1 MQLYNPYS
9 NVNLWIK
16 HTFLSFCQGYFS
28 VDQKFT
34 WVSNPI
40 LTKIIIAD
48 KFAVDLGVI
57 EKKPAIILSRGSYGW
72 TNAIRG
78 QDGINSVLSK
88 KRVETLSPEPSA
100 NRWGEFIFTDFLRGS
115 ITYNII
121 SKNGI
126 EAEEI
131 ANKLFIALS
140 GYKRELKKYG
150 IHETTNISMGD
161 ERIVKTTS
169 EIEAMGITVS
179 LAFMA
184 QRSIE
189 TAVKLNNVEIVQL
202 MPKET
207 TTGIITAEINVAEN
221 IDYRI
226 INNGTQ
232 VEFINAPSTETIGLV
247 ATFVDAITLN
257 IITSNLVGN
266 IDGINRVFTITGGT
280 AHGYYILNTAILT
293 SGTWSVSGL
302 VDYIYEPTE
311 SGLVNTGEIAP
322 PEGIEF

>member
-1 MQLYNPYS
+1 MQLYNPY
-9 NVNLWIK
+9 NNINLWIK

-28 VDQKFT
+28 LDDRYT
-34 WVSNPI
+34 WTNNPI
-40 LTKIIIAD
+40 TTKIIIAD

-72 TNAIRG
+72 TNTVRG

-88 KRVETLSPEPSA
+88 KRVETLAPAPTG
-100 NRWGEFIFTDFLRGS
+100 NRWGEFIFTDILRGS
-115 ITYNII
+115 ITYNVL

-131 ANKLFIALS
+131 ANKLFLALS

-150 IHETTNISMGD
+150 VHETTNLSIGD
-161 ERIVKTTS
+161 ERLVKTTS

-179 LAFMA
+179 LGFVA

-189 TAVKLNNVEIVQL
+189 TAVKLNNIEITQL
-202 MPKET
+202 IPKET
-207 TTGIITAEINVAEN
+207 TTGIVTAEIKLAEN
-221 IDYRI
+221 IDYRV

-232 VEFINAPSTETIGLV
+232 IEFVNEPAIDTIGFA

-257 IITSNLVGN
+257 VVTSQLVGN
-266 IDGINRVFTITGGT
+266 IDGINRIFTVIDGSV
-280 AHGYYILNTAILT
+280 HGYYTLNTAILT

-302 VDYIYEPTE
+302 VDYIYEPTS
-311 SGLVNTGEIAP
+311 SGLINTGEIASP
-322 PEGIEF
+322 GGIEI